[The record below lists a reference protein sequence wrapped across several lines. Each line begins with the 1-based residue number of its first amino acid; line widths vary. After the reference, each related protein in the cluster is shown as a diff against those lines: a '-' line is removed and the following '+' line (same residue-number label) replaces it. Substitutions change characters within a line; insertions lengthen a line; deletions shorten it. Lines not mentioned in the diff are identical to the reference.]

1 MRHHHD
7 DDDDARP
14 DEAGTAA
21 RLRCCYDADAAM
33 HVRLA
38 CLGGAGLSMEDALV
52 YWQREFT
59 KGMSGEE
66 FVKRYAYNIRYNY
79 GKEGKRSDFSPY
91 SCVKII
97 TASAPA
103 GDEVHGEHQQP
114 APE

>member
-1 MRHHHD
+1 MRVFGWS
-7 DDDDARP
+7 AR
-14 DEAGTAA
+14 
-21 RLRCCYDADAAM
+21 
-33 HVRLA
+33 
-38 CLGGAGLSMEDALV
+38 AGLSMEDALV

-103 GDEVHGEHQQP
+103 GDEVHGERVRREALGAQASRQRRFLRGCCHLLLSRVNRP
-114 APE
+114 SHR